1 MLSHI
6 LGKNYATKQTY
17 LKKGGN
23 HENMDESSEYR
34 SGCFGPV
41 YFYLEKQ
48 EKSRDPLMIDISLN
62 KILTS

>member
-1 MLSHI
+1 MLCHI

-17 LKKGGN
+17 LKKGGY
-23 HENMDESSEYR
+23 HENMGENSEYR

-48 EKSRDPLMIDISLN
+48 EKSSDPLMIDISIN
-62 KILTS
+62 TILSS